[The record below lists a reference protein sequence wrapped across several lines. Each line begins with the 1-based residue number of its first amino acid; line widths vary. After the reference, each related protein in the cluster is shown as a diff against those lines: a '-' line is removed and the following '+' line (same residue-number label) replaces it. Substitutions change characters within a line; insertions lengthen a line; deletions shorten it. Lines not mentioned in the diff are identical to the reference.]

1 LKTSKDNSWEN
12 INVIFNFC
20 LEKFYIFALSSRNKE
35 KTMNTMKLKI
45 WLVIGVVIV
54 STLACAIPGVTTSFT
69 LNTEVDDQFPEIHIE
84 PPTIEKII
92 PPSTWVI
99 PDTVLLQDKLVQLYE
114 SVSPGVVSI
123 QVYSDLGSG
132 LGSGFVIDQEGHIVT
147 NYHVVEVAKEVE
159 VHFPSGLKVYGEV
172 IGVDLDSDLAVI
184 KVEVDPDD
192 LHPLPLGDSDQLR
205 VGQTVVAIG
214 NPFGLSGTMTVG
226 IVSARGRTLESI
238 RQTEGGAFFTAGD
251 LIQTDASINPGNSGG
266 PLLNLN
272 GEVIGINRALR
283 TGGNGI
289 FSTSSNTGIGFAV
302 SSNIVKRVVPT
313 LKKGLTFDYPYL
325 GLSSLESLTLAN
337 AELLGLP
344 TANGAY
350 VLDVVPGGPAD
361 KAGLKAG
368 SQATQVAGLYA
379 GGDLIIRVDNVD
391 VLEFSDLLSYLMLNK
406 NPGET
411 MDMVILRN
419 GEEKTI
425 TITLGKRPSS
435 AP

>member
-1 LKTSKDNSWEN
+1 
-12 INVIFNFC
+12 
-20 LEKFYIFALSSRNKE
+20 
-35 KTMNTMKLKI
+35 MNTMKLKI

>member
-1 LKTSKDNSWEN
+1 
-12 INVIFNFC
+12 
-20 LEKFYIFALSSRNKE
+20 
-35 KTMNTMKLKI
+35 MNTMKLKI
-45 WLVIGVVIV
+45 WIIIGLVIV

-69 LNTEVDDQFPEIHIE
+69 LNTELDDKFPEIHIE
-84 PPTIEKII
+84 PPTIEEII
-92 PPSTWVI
+92 PPNTWVI
-99 PDTVLLQDKLVQLYE
+99 PDSVLLQDNLVQLYE

-147 NYHVVEVAKEVE
+147 NYHVVEVAREVE

-184 KVEVDPDD
+184 KVDVDPDD

-283 TGGNGI
+283 TSGNGI